1 MWNSANLLHTYILSI
16 AATVSAESPSPAP
29 VAAQA
34 VSQPMDTTATE
45 VHTPSSTPPVSAA
58 PELSTAPLTGPSSA
72 AYHPVISMPTS
83 TVTQTPYTLT
93 STTEAFN
100 SEVCTL
106 TRPSA
111 PSLSDTQPTISQ
123 TPALLSTAQPPV
135 SQSDDLVVQE
145 AAALLA
151 SLSDTILSPMKLH
164 MSQAQGDANQS
175 FVSNEE
181 VMCTHT
187 VHTLQE
193 DSSFF
198 YAACSDT

>member
-1 MWNSANLLHTYILSI
+1 MWDSANLLHTYILSF
-16 AATVSAESPSPAP
+16 AATVPAESPSPAP
-29 VAAQA
+29 QAALVA

-45 VHTPSSTPPVSAA
+45 VHTSSSNPALSTA
-58 PELSTAPLTGPSSA
+58 PELSTAPQIGPSSA
-72 AYHPVISMPTS
+72 AYDPVISMPAS
-83 TVTQTPYTLT
+83 TVAQTSYTLT
-93 STTEAFN
+93 STTEVFN

-111 PSLSDTQPTISQ
+111 PSLSDTQPTIPQ

-164 MSQAQGDANQS
+164 MSQAQGDVNQS
-175 FVSNEE
+175 FVSNKE
-181 VMCTHT
+181 VMCTHI

-193 DSSFF
+193 RFKF
-198 YAACSDT
+198 IFCCMQ